1 LASAYTAYAYDI
13 KVDKLG
19 LSCAKL
25 SLNWGELD
33 QLYLAKHLKPG
44 LAK

>member
-1 LASAYTAYAYDI
+1 M
-13 KVDKLG
+13 KNEMNKLG

-25 SLNWGELD
+25 SLNWGELN

-44 LAK
+44 LAKGALPS